1 MMTDEQEYAAR
12 SQLKWRRDGNAWV
25 AALPSPP
32 HGPRRARHVRF
43 EPQPSQ
49 GSDARPSRSRAR
61 LGACKSPLKMPSK
74 TGCIFGRSLAHA
86 LFRWGATPFAS
97 QRIR

>member
-49 GSDARPSRSRAR
+49 GSDARPSRS
-61 LGACKSPLKMPSK
+61 
-74 TGCIFGRSLAHA
+74 SLA
-86 LFRWGATPFAS
+86 
-97 QRIR
+97 